1 MINVVL
7 LFFFFFQAEDGIRDY
22 KVTGV
27 QTCALPIYPARAAIF
42 ELVAAGLEDVLH
54 GGGHPEVHA
63 PADEGAVEALGGD
76 ADDGVHDAVKA
87 LRLADDLRIATEATL
102 PELITDHRD
111 RMRALTCVLLWK
123 KPAAENRVHSDG
135 IKIIRG
141 DDAAGGALGAI
152 ADAERG
158 AGNFADEDRFAE
170 RAT

>member
-63 PADEGAVEALGGD
+63 PADEGAVKAFAGD
-76 ADDGVHDAVKA
+76 ADDGVHDAVEA
-87 LRLADDLRIATEATL
+87 LRLAHNLRIAAEAPL
-102 PELITDHRD
+102 PQLVADHGD
-111 RMRALTCVLLWK
+111 GMRALPLVFAGK
-123 KPAAENRVHSDG
+123 EAAAEH
-135 IKIIRG
+135 
-141 DDAAGGALGAI
+141 
-152 ADAERG
+152 E
-158 AGNFADEDRFAE
+158 
-170 RAT
+170 